1 MSEFIEASHV
11 FLDSPAQDV
20 GQALDFLSSKAVELG
35 IASDKQEVKKAFEE
49 RESEGTT
56 GMLDGFAIPH
66 AKCDAIHK
74 ASVIIVKFANDMAW
88 ESLDGK
94 PIKVAISL
102 LVPSAEAG
110 TTHIQL
116 LSKVAVMLMDENFR
130 KQVLAS
136 SDKQAIASLINERL
150 KSK

>member
-35 IASDKQEVKKAFEE
+35 IASDKQEVKKAFEG

-150 KSK
+150 ESK

>member
-11 FLDSPAQDV
+11 FLDSPAQNV
-20 GQALDFLSSKAVELG
+20 GQALDFLSSKAAELG
-35 IASDKQEVKKAFEE
+35 IVSDKQEVKKAFEE

-74 ASVIIVKFANDMAW
+74 ASVIIAKFANDVAW

-130 KQVLAS
+130 KQILAS
-136 SDKQAIASLINERL
+136 SDKQVIASLINNQLE
-150 KSK
+150 SK

>member
-20 GQALDFLSSKAVELG
+20 GQALDFLSPKAVELG

-150 KSK
+150 ESK

>member
-150 KSK
+150 ESK